1 MIQGTLIS
9 TPLITVPA
17 LLSLP
22 NAPTASRAH
31 DITFHRLIRLT
42 TTLSTLAV
50 TAYITSLLFAS
61 KRHPYL
67 IYSAFLSAAAG
78 GWVLNR
84 QGFSLWGRTQVEDG
98 FEVLEEAENAEVVQW
113 NILRM
118 RDWTGLGL
126 SGLGFVVAV
135 IGGWG
140 EGFTD

>member
-1 MIQGTLIS
+1 
-9 TPLITVPA
+9 
-17 LLSLP
+17 
-22 NAPTASRAH
+22 
-31 DITFHRLIRLT
+31 
-42 TTLSTLAV
+42 
-50 TAYITSLLFAS
+50 
-61 KRHPYL
+61 
-67 IYSAFLSAAAG
+67 
-78 GWVLNR
+78 
-84 QGFSLWGRTQVEDG
+84 VEDG

>member
-1 MIQGTLIS
+1 LIQGTLIS

-22 NAPTASRAH
+22 NAFAASRARN
-31 DITFHRLIRLT
+31 ITLHRLIRLT

-50 TAYITSLLFAS
+50 AAYTASLLLAS

-67 IYSAFLSAAAG
+67 IYSGVLSAATG
-78 GWVLNR
+78 GWLWNR
-84 QGFSLWGRTQVEDG
+84 QALSQKGRAQVADR
-98 FEVLEEAENAEVVQW
+98 FEALEEGENAEVVQW
-113 NILRM
+113 KILRL
-118 RDWTGLGL
+118 RDWIGLGL